1 MSQSTNPNQVN
12 RNTLTPSVA
21 QKSSQIPDLL
31 KIGAIPTDTT
41 MDVLTDILDPVV
53 QNDTFIRFAFQNK
66 GILHSMSK
74 IKFGFTNANKN
85 SCLPINVGLYSLIQR
100 VRLTIGAKT
109 VCEIDDFNQFMAYK
123 GLFVSQEAYKEREQY
138 LTSRIMAYGFEYKDN
153 EFDADDKFRFGWGGS
168 NPNNATTTPGTMAPA
183 NTRADHITIDNGWC
197 PLMVTHQ
204 YSTDTGGVEQNL
216 NKPVDGDQTA
226 GDGYPIY
233 KAGYWTN
240 LKKTVDRAVPDFQ
253 VSLADLCPFLRTQ
266 QLPLYMMDELVQL
279 EIFTSPQDARAYSP
293 DDAGIAVIDP
303 VQTQM
308 IADYIYY
315 PQEMMVA
322 YANANRNLTFTY
334 VDYRLSKY
342 TVGQGNSVTPA
353 GIPTSQLIRN
363 IGGAGRVITRVFM
376 GIQRQD
382 FDRTDA
388 ISVYNATAPKCDY
401 SAAFGSADNVNGTA
415 TINLKYNDT
424 FLFPIDVDNNARH
437 FHNTATAEG
446 LTPYTNREVFC
457 GEGGDN
463 DSPATDSIG
472 GLTPATWQVAND
484 TASFTGPPGTSMID
498 DLLGTAFWCGFR
510 LGDNQRVNSRGIEL
524 YLTWSD
530 SEDLNNQY
538 LQRVWLETVKQ
549 LTLENGRVSI
559 QFA

>member
-12 RNTLTPSVA
+12 RNTLNPSVS

-74 IKFGFTNANKN
+74 IKFGFNNATKN
-85 SCLPINVGLYSLIQR
+85 ACLPVSVGLYALIKR

-109 VCEIDDFNQFMAYK
+109 VCEIDDFNHFMAYK

-138 LTSRIMAYGFEYKDN
+138 LTSRIMAYGFEYKDH
-153 EFDADDKFRFGWGGS
+153 EFDPDGAYAFGWAGS
-168 NPNNATTTPGTMAPA
+168 NPNNATTIAGTMAPA
-183 NTRADHITIDNGWC
+183 STRADHFTIDNGWC

-204 YSTDTGGVEQNL
+204 HSTVGDGVEQYL
-216 NKPVDGDQTA
+216 NKPSADILDGN
-226 GDGYPIY
+226 GYPIY
-233 KAGYWTN
+233 KTGYWTN
-240 LKKTVDRAVPDFQ
+240 LKKTVDRATPDFQ

-279 EIFTSPQDARAYSP
+279 EIFTSPQADRLYSSHT
-293 DDAGIAVIDP
+293 DGVLVIDP

-342 TVGQGNSVTPA
+342 TVGTGTATVA
-353 GIPTSQLIRN
+353 GGIPDSQLIRN

-376 GIQRQD
+376 GIQDQ
-382 FDRTDA
+382 TDDNSDIFCKYEA
-388 ISVYNATAPKCDY
+388 VAPKSDY
-401 SAAFGSADNVNGTA
+401 SAAFGSADNENGTA
-415 TINLKYNDT
+415 TLNLKYNDT
-424 FLFPIDVDNNARH
+424 FLYPIDVDNSARH
-437 FHNTATAEG
+437 FHNTASAEG

-463 DSPATDSIG
+463 DAPGDTDRG
-472 GLTPATWQVAND
+472 GLSAGTWQVAD
-484 TASFTGPPGTSMID
+484 DKGSFTGPPGRGDINELS
-498 DLLGTAFWCGFR
+498 GSSFWCGWR
-510 LGDNQRVNSRGIEL
+510 LGDNQRINSRGIEL
-524 YLTWSD
+524 YMTWSD
-530 SEDLNNQY
+530 SEEILGQF

-549 LTLENGRVSI
+549 LTLENGRISI